1 MVTYKKLEKGTF
13 NGVNVIEY
21 SMKNEALEVRFLN
34 IGGVL
39 TKIAMAEDQYEQN
52 LVLNYDHIESYFNN
66 GCYLNAIIG
75 RTSNRIKNGQFTINN
90 QTYQLDLNN
99 GPNNLHGGA
108 QCLTY
113 ADFEVTEVDSGYE
126 LTTVLP
132 HQAEGFPGNLSVKVR
147 YTLEQNS
154 FIVSYEATT
163 DQDTIVNLTQHA
175 YFNLS
180 GNLSTNIYNHE
191 LQIKADYIAEIDDN
205 LSFTEKLIPVSNTL
219 FDFNTPT
226 IVNPETKEVLPLFE
240 KASGYDHLYLLS
252 DTKDVVTF
260 KDLTSNR
267 TLKVS
272 TTSPSM
278 QFYAGNFLTEDLVFE
293 NGRRGEP
300 HLGACFETHLVPFD
314 FESQLLKP
322 GEAYSQSTT
331 FTFTK

>member
-75 RTSNRIKNGQFTINN
+75 RTSNRIKNGQFTING

>member
-252 DTKDVVTF
+252 DTKGVVTF

>member
-75 RTSNRIKNGQFTINN
+75 RTSNRIKNGQFTING

-99 GPNNLHGGA
+99 GPNNLHGGS

>member
-1 MVTYKKLEKGTF
+1 M
-13 NGVNVIEY
+13 
-21 SMKNEALEVRFLN
+21 
-34 IGGVL
+34 
-39 TKIAMAEDQYEQN
+39 
-52 LVLNYDHIESYFNN
+52 
-66 GCYLNAIIG
+66 
-75 RTSNRIKNGQFTINN
+75 
-90 QTYQLDLNN
+90 
-99 GPNNLHGGA
+99 
-108 QCLTY
+108 
-113 ADFEVTEVDSGYE
+113 
-126 LTTVLP
+126 
-132 HQAEGFPGNLSVKVR
+132 
-147 YTLEQNS
+147 
-154 FIVSYEATT
+154 SYEATT

-293 NGRRGEP
+293 NGRHGER

>member
-75 RTSNRIKNGQFTINN
+75 RTSNRIKNGQFTIND

-293 NGRRGEP
+293 NGRHGER

>member
-66 GCYLNAIIG
+66 GCYLNTIIG
-75 RTSNRIKNGQFTINN
+75 RTSNRIKNGQFTING

-132 HQAEGFPGNLSVKVR
+132 HQTEGFPGNLNVKVR
-147 YTLEQNS
+147 YTLEQNN
-154 FIVSYEATT
+154 FIVSYQATT

-205 LSFTEKLIPVSNTL
+205 LSFTKKLIPVSNTL

-226 IVNPETKEVLPLFE
+226 IINPETKEVLPVFE
-240 KASGYDHLYLLS
+240 KASGYDHLYILS
-252 DTKDVVTF
+252 DTKEVVTF

-267 TLKVS
+267 TLKIS

>member
-293 NGRRGEP
+293 NGRHGER